1 MLLLLGC
8 TAPVAPVAP
17 VTPDPADTAGP
28 APYTLSLAGELALPG
43 AMDVWGEGDTVVL
56 AGGLNRDTSVLIADI
71 ADPTNPVTLA
81 TISGLGQVRDVE
93 LHGGV
98 LYAASDC
105 NCQPDTPEYDAWDG
119 VGVRLYDLADPT
131 APRLLATIG
140 APTASVHNLTV
151 SGGVLYATSMLENAV
166 VLFDVSDPAHPVEIG
181 RWAPPDGGVHDQT
194 LAGDRLYVAHGT
206 GFSVVDVSDRAAPV
220 TLQTVPVALLDGV
233 YTNVHNVWPIDADHV
248 AVTQEQI
255 GGKLEVWDLTTSTR
269 VATLVDGEEPN
280 CAHTAYVF
288 DGRLYVAWYL
298 DGVRAFDLTDPAA
311 PTLAAAY
318 DTFAAATTAGD
329 KPDIRGAWGLWADA
343 GRVVVGDTERGLVVL
358 TEGGG

>member
-1 MLLLLGC
+1 
-8 TAPVAPVAP
+8 
-17 VTPDPADTAGP
+17 
-28 APYTLSLAGELALPG
+28 
-43 AMDVWGEGDTVVL
+43 
-56 AGGLNRDTSVLIADI
+56 
-71 ADPTNPVTLA
+71 
-81 TISGLGQVRDVE
+81 VRDVE
-93 LHGGV
+93 LHGGI

-105 NCQPDTPEYDAWDG
+105 NCQPDTPEFDAWDG

-166 VLFDVSDPAHPVEIG
+166 VLFDV
-181 RWAPPDGGVHDQT
+181 
-194 LAGDRLYVAHGT
+194 
-206 GFSVVDVSDRAAPV
+206 
-220 TLQTVPVALLDGV
+220 
-233 YTNVHNVWPIDADHV
+233 VHNVWPLDAEHV
-248 AVTQEQI
+248 AVTQEKI

-269 VATLVDGEEPN
+269 VATLVDGDEPN

-288 DGRLYVAWYL
+288 GGRLYAAWYL
-298 DGVRAFDLTDPAA
+298 DGGRAFDLTDPAA